1 MRRFRT
7 VLAIL
12 AGTGLSL
19 LAGRTAAATTAVFS
33 INVSMLTPPGLTATK
48 YQTPAAPV
56 IGQPVT
62 YAIVV
67 TNAGAATVA
76 YLMVVDTVASQVT
89 GVSTAEP
96 AGFGAPAAT
105 GVPGGTR
112 YVWNATGLTF
122 GPGQTY
128 T

>member
-48 YQTPAAPV
+48 YQSPATPV

-62 YAIVV
+62 YANLV
-67 TNAGAATVA
+67 TNAGASTIADLT
-76 YLMVVDTVASQVT
+76 VVDTVASAVAGVT
-89 GVSTAEP
+89 TSEP
-96 AGFGAPAAT
+96 AAFGTPVAT

-122 GPGQTY
+122 
-128 T
+128 